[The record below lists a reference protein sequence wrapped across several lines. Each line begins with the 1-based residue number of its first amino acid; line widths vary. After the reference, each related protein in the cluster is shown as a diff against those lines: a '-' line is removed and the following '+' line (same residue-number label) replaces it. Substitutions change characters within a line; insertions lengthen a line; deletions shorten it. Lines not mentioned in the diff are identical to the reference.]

1 MESQTCAVNGW
12 GPMFG
17 TKSQKNVFFDTFPND
32 ILRVSNWQ
40 SKSDLDTIH
49 NSCNVYIT
57 KRNFS
62 TGYFLYLTKKSID
75 GTGGSNFTNPRRHY
89 LIHVFLK
96 CISSDKNLYILQW
109 KPNSASPIKK
119 TNISFFSLFG
129 GWSVTNRLCEVA
141 PTLYELYDVLHRPS
155 LSPTTWLPVP

>member
-1 MESQTCAVNGW
+1 MRGGW
-12 GPMFG
+12 LGSDVWDKV
-17 TKSQKNVFFDTFPND
+17 TKKRFFDTFPND

-40 SKSDLDTIH
+40 SKSDLDSIH
-49 NSCNVYIT
+49 NSCDFYIT
-57 KRNFS
+57 KWKVFNWLFS
-62 TGYFLYLTKKSID
+62 LSNKKSID

-109 KPNSASPIKK
+109 KPNCASPIKK
-119 TNISFFSLFG
+119 ANISFFSLFG

-141 PTLYELYDVLHRPS
+141 PALYELYDVLHRPS

>member
-1 MESQTCAVNGW
+1 MTMVILETCGTCGLW
-12 GPMFG
+12 GIDYNYDKWEPEFMTIFV
-17 TKSQKNVFFDTFPND
+17 T
-32 ILRVSNWQ
+32 WQ
-40 SKSDLDTIH
+40 LIVTLDSIH
-49 NSCNVYIT
+49 NSCDVYIT

-96 CISSDKNLYILQW
+96 CISRDKNLYILQW
-109 KPNSASPIKK
+109 KPNCASPIKK
-119 TNISFFSLFG
+119 ANISFFSLFG

-141 PTLYELYDVLHRPS
+141 PALYELYDVLHRPS
-155 LSPTTWLPVP
+155 LSSTTWLPLP